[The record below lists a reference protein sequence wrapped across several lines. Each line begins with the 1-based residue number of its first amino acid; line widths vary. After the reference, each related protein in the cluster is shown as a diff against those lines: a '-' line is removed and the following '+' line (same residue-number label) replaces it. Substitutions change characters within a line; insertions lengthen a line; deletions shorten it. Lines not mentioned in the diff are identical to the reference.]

1 MQCKLKALGE
11 IISNNEFLNSILE
24 TEAWKGISGK
34 QSLRMGILDG
44 YAYKLDLNE
53 ISRNPII
60 TWTLDGMTKFADK
73 LNWNDFSENR
83 SDYIINEV
91 TLRKF
96 ADRRNWKAIS
106 SRGDSGNTYPW
117 QNFPI
122 NCAFII

>member
-11 IISNNEFLNSILE
+11 IINNNEFLNSILE

-34 QSLRMGILDG
+34 QSLSMGILDG
-44 YAYKLDLNE
+44 YAYKLDWNE

-91 TLRKF
+91 TLRSLPIDGIGRQSQ
-96 ADRRNWKAIS
+96 AEAIPAIHTHGKT
-106 SRGDSGNTYPW
+106 SR
-117 QNFPI
+117 
-122 NCAFII
+122 